1 MISIHSLVRGR
12 TFLVVILRSAF
23 PHFNPLPRERENEF
37 TGNSERVVPYFNPL
51 PRERENLTAF
61 YAFLQSLQISIHSLV
76 RGRTHGCRRLPQP
89 LRYFNPLPRERENC
103 FRSLL
108 HGQCS
113 YFNPLPREREN
124 DVKRVIFSDEYISIH
139 SLVRGRT
146 RTRCRNTQQ
155 ERIFQSTPS

>member
-76 RGRTHGCRRLPQP
+76 RGITHRCRRLPQP

-124 DVKRVIFSDEYISIH
+124 SDKVQEYAARAYISIH

-146 RTRCRNTQQ
+146 LCPYPLWRGKA
-155 ERIFQSTPS
+155 FQSTPS